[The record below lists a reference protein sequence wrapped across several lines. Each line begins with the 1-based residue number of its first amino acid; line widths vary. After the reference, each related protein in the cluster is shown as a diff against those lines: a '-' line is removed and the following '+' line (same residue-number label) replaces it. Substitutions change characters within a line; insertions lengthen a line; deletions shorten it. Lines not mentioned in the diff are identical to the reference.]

1 MATIQKMKD
10 QLSKS
15 DKPIEEIL
23 HENECFKVSL
33 IGFANGMM
41 LREKQMAK
49 PTKLTVLCGT
59 VKYIDVGKKVTLNK
73 YDEFDIPL
81 DVKHYI
87 IADEQS
93 LCLLTQDRLNQ
104 EN

>member
-1 MATIQKMKD
+1 MTTIQKMKD

-15 DKPIEEIL
+15 DKPIEKII
-23 HENECFKVSL
+23 HENDCFKVSL

-41 LREKQMAK
+41 LREKQTK
-49 PTKLTVLCGT
+49 IPTKLTVLCGT
-59 VKYIDVGKKVTLNK
+59 IKYFDVGKKIILHK
-73 YDEFDIPL
+73 YDEFDIPS

-104 EN
+104 DN